1 VSVLHRWDIVFIK
14 ADENDATGH
23 PAVVI
28 SPPDI
33 LEDPRHLRINVLVGT
48 KKPPAAKAKSS
59 EVQLDDADGL
69 EFATL
74 VNATLV
80 YQARKTSIIRSAGRV
95 AHVRRGQI
103 ATKLRAALGLG

>member
-1 VSVLHRWDIVFIK
+1 VSVLHRWDIVFLK
-14 ADENDATGH
+14 ADKNDATGH
-23 PAVVI
+23 PAVVL

-48 KKPPAAKAKSS
+48 KKPPAAKVKSS

-80 YQARKTSIIRSAGRV
+80 YQARKTSVIRSAGRV
-95 AHVRRGQI
+95 THVRRGLI
-103 ATKLRAALGLG
+103 AAKLRAALGLG